1 MNTITVFFLLYI
13 MAVLY
18 PQFVEG
24 SKDLFKDII
33 WLLLR
38 PVWLVVLIIHWLKKL
53 RK

>member
-1 MNTITVFFLLYI
+1 MELITTFFLLYI

-24 SKDLFKDII
+24 SKDLFRDII

-38 PVWLVVLIIHWLKKL
+38 PVWLVVLLIKHCKRV